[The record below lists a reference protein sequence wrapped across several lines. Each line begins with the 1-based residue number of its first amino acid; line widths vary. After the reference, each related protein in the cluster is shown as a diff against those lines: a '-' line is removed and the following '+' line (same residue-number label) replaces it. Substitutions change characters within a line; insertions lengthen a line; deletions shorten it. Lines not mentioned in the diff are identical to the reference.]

1 MAVSGCKIQCAE
13 NCIKDISM
21 YGTATGWT
29 VLVGGMGG
37 IKPRLADILVE
48 NVSAEEAFHLI
59 EKTIT
64 YYKEYGKPQ
73 RLGFI
78 VDKIGIN
85 SMKEGILNAKV

>member
-1 MAVSGCKIQCAE
+1 
-13 NCIKDISM
+13 M

-37 IKPRLADILVE
+37 IKPRLADIL
-48 NVSAEEAFHLI
+48 AEDLGAQEALQLV

-64 YYKEYGKPQ
+64 FYKEYGKPQ

-78 VDKIGIN
+78 VDSLGIN
-85 SMKEGILNAKV
+85 ALRQEILKDHSCGRGAGAVVTG